1 MCSSVHRHQNTAH
14 PSSVGILTLQII
26 NPILFEKQRVE
37 KIGLFKPA
45 DSSASSSETELEPP
59 SKKSKN

>member
-1 MCSSVHRHQNTAH
+1 MRPSVYCHQNTTH
-14 PSSVGILTLQII
+14 PSSVSILAPKII
-26 NPILFEKQRVE
+26 NPTLYERQRVE

-59 SKKSKN
+59 AKKPKN